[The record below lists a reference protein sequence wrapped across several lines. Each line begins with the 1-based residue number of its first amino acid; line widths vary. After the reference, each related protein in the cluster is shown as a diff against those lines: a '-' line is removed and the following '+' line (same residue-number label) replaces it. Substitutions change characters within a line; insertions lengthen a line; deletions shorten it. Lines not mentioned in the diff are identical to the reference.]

1 MPSRSLH
8 CILKVVVLV
17 QVVASCLDTLQPIL
31 LEDFSSVHDL
41 RECLRASA
49 TVPAVA
55 GDPVSHRDRLLVDAA
70 VFEAIPF
77 RAAIADGCTHVIALA
92 TRPPFR
98 WAVSALL
105 PDAKI
110 RMHLAYLKYWNLN
123 HRSLMVYP

>member
-1 MPSRSLH
+1 MLVSTAVKLFELH
-8 CILKVVVLV
+8 LKAVVMV
-17 QVVASCLDTLQPIL
+17 QVVASCLNTLQPIL
-31 LEDFSSVHDL
+31 LEGFRSVHDL

-55 GDPVSHRDRLLVDAA
+55 GEPVSHRDRLLVDAA

-98 WAVSALL
+98 WVCLGSPFLRLQGTFTGWATTAM
-105 PDAKI
+105 A
-110 RMHLAYLKYWNLN
+110 
-123 HRSLMVYP
+123 